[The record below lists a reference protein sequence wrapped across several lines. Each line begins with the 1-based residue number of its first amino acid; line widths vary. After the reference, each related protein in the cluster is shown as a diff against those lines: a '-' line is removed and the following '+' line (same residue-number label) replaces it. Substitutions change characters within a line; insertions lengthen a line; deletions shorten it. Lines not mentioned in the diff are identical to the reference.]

1 MLQIEDVKSEYASSR
16 SKQEVSEAGS
26 SKIIDF
32 FEARENL
39 LEDSKEI
46 DRQFE
51 LSQEVFAH
59 RDLRKRRVL
68 IGDPVEDAILLLL
81 VVSIAIGFLLLAF
94 GGSG

>member
-1 MLQIEDVKSEYASSR
+1 MLQIEDVKSKYANSR
-16 SKQEVSEAGS
+16 SKLEVSEAGR

-39 LEDSKEI
+39 LGDSKEI

-59 RDLRKRRVL
+59 RDLRKRIVL
-68 IGDPVEDAILLLL
+68 IGDPIEDAILLLL